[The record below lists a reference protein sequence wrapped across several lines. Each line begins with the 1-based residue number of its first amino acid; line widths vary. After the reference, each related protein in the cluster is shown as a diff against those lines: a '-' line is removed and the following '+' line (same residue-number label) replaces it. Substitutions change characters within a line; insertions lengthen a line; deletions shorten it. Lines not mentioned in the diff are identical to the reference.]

1 MPIQIHYEKQS
12 THCSGHQFCR
22 SSTEL
27 SLVSNLKI
35 GCQNISADVD
45 FLRLKFNR
53 SFFIK
58 VPLLLRENFHC
69 SFVFFQ
75 STLITATILRG
86 GWFSFLCQLTM
97 GLRIIECGPSGHSPS
112 SSPLPQ
118 YGQYFFWSVQFRR
131 EGMIFFLPP
140 HTPNMYFLM
149 ENLRARQSP
158 PLAHLR
164 CPNILLR
171 KNGLLPCQAQ
181 FRHY

>member
-69 SFVFFQ
+69 SFVFLVHIDYSYHLERGMVFFFVLVDNGFAYYRMWTFWAFSVFQ
-75 STLITATILRG
+75 SSSVVRTI
-86 GWFSFLCQLTM
+86 
-97 GLRIIECGPSGHSPS
+97 
-112 SSPLPQ
+112 
-118 YGQYFFWSVQFRR
+118 FFGVSSVQTGGDDFP
-131 EGMIFFLPP
+131 PP

-149 ENLRARQSP
+149 ENLRVRLSP
-158 PLAHLR
+158 PQAHLR
-164 CPNILLR
+164 RPYILLR